1 MKIFHNWSMEERLN
15 SRRRTNWLQC
25 ERIKEEVN
33 VAEIMEIF
41 HNWSM
46 EESIFGIEKGESSW
60 KLLILTFT
68 RVVFK
73 NNSHSREQ

>member
-25 ERIKEEVN
+25 ERIKKEVN

>member
-1 MKIFHNWSMEERLN
+1 MEERLN

-41 HNWSM
+41 HNRSM
-46 EESIFGIEKGESSW
+46 EESIFGIEKGESS
-60 KLLILTFT
+60 
-68 RVVFK
+68 
-73 NNSHSREQ
+73 